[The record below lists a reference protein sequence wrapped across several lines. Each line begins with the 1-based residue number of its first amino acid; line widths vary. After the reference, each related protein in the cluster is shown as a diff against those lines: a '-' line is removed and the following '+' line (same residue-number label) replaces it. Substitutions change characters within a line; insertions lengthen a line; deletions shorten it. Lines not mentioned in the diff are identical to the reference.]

1 VAPRGSE
8 VEVTVRS
15 QPEPTLTVSDQ
26 GPGVAPEERALI
38 FERFKRGRETG
49 GEAGFGLGLA
59 IGRELAQRMGGS
71 LVLADTDGPGATFT
85 LRLQPTEAPSSDRI
99 TGTAGV

>member
-1 VAPRGSE
+1 MA
-8 VEVTVRS
+8 VRS
-15 QPEPTLTVSDQ
+15 RPEPALVVSDQ
-26 GPGVAPEERALI
+26 GPGVAQEERALI

-71 LVLADTDGPGATFT
+71 LVLSDKDGPGATFT
-85 LRLQPTEAPSSDRI
+85 LNLQPTEAPSSEHM
-99 TGTAGV
+99 TSAAGV